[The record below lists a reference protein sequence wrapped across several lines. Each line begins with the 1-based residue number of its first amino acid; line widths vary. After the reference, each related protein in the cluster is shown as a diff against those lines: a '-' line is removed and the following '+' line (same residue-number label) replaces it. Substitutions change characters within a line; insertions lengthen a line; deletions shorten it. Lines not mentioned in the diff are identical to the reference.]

1 MVEIERPMKVA
12 YGLLVALLV
21 VDAAE
26 RGRLHALRIPVD
38 AGYQFRSMPG
48 QDSGPCRATVA
59 VDAGRGV

>member
-26 RGRLHALRIPVD
+26 RGRLHALLK
-38 AGYQFRSMPG
+38 F
-48 QDSGPCRATVA
+48 
-59 VDAGRGV
+59 